1 MKLYHSSN
9 MIVEYPD
16 TQHSRKYLDFGR
28 GFYLTSI
35 YDQAVRYAQRFK
47 RRKQQAW
54 LNTYELTI
62 SDESQWKIL
71 RFEAYDANWL
81 DFVAQC
87 REGNDVGDYDMI
99 IGGIANDRVIITLDR
114 YFAKEI
120 SQEEALGLLR
130 FEKPNIQYCICS
142 ERMLQAC
149 LTYIS
154 SEQI

>member
-54 LNTYELTI
+54 LNTYEFTI
-62 SDESQWKIL
+62 SDESQWNIL
-71 RFEAYDANWL
+71 RFDTYDSRWL
-81 DFVAQC
+81 DFVAWIY
-87 REGNDVGDYDMI
+87 GVNH
-99 IGGIANDRVIITLDR
+99 LKR
-114 YFAKEI
+114 YSRIFLI
-120 SQEEALGLLR
+120 
-130 FEKPNIQYCICS
+130 
-142 ERMLQAC
+142 
-149 LTYIS
+149 
-154 SEQI
+154 